1 MTTLPERTLEARI
14 RDAVIRALRIDTSD
28 TAMPLEMG
36 STPGWDSLG
45 HMAVV
50 MEVETEFQTQFPSYR
65 LPDLLNVASIAQA
78 LRETHSK

>member
-1 MTTLPERTLEARI
+1 
-14 RDAVIRALRIDTSD
+14 
-28 TAMPLEMG
+28 MPLEMG

-65 LPDLLNVASIAQA
+65 LPELLNVASIAHA
-78 LRETHSK
+78 LRETQV

>member
-1 MTTLPERTLEARI
+1 LTTLPERTLEARI
-14 RDAVIRALRIDTSD
+14 RDAVVRALRIDTAD
-28 TAMPLEMG
+28 AAMPLEMG

-65 LPDLLNVASIAQA
+65 LPELLNVASIAHA
-78 LRETHSK
+78 LRETQV